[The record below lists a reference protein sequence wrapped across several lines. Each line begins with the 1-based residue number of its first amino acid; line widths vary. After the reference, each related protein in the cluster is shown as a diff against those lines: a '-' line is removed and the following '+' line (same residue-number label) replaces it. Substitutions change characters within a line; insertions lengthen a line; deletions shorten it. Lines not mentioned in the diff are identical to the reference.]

1 MGDILDL
8 AERGWRG
15 EISPREMWRPTG
27 KSEELAPGVFFIHAW
42 ANVTLVR
49 AEASLLLVDTGSYG
63 GRAKTFAAV
72 RAIDPGRL
80 HAAVYT
86 HGHVDHACGLSP
98 FLEEARERGWAAP
111 AIVGHRNVAARFDR
125 YRLTAPWNSLI
136 NSRQFSVS
144 AVWPT
149 AYDYP
154 TLAYDASHL
163 LEAGDVRIELH
174 HARGETDDHTWLWWR
189 ERRALFTGDLF
200 LWVAP
205 NAGNPQK
212 VQRYAAEWAEA
223 LRAMARLGAEL
234 LVPGHGVPI
243 LGAARVRQALE
254 DTAEWL
260 ETLERETVARM
271 NAGLTLEAIVAQVRP
286 PAHLADRPYLQAVYD
301 EPEYVVRNIWRRYGG
316 WWDGQPAHLK
326 PAREAEIGLEVAAL
340 AGGAE
345 ALADRALAIA
355 GAGRHALACH
365 LVDWAAAATPD
376 STRVHAARAAIYDA
390 RARASEAL
398 MTRGIFDTAA
408 RESATKAALSSERA
422 PASAPGRGEPKPP

>member
-1 MGDILDL
+1 MGDIVDL

-15 EISPREMWRPTG
+15 EIPARDMWRPTG
-27 KSEELAPGVFFIHAW
+27 KSEELAPDVFFIHAW
-42 ANVTLVR
+42 ANVTVAR
-49 AEASLLLVDTGSYG
+49 TDAGLLLVDTGSYG
-63 GRAKTFAAV
+63 GRARTFAAV
-72 RAIDPGRL
+72 RAIDAGRL

-98 FLEEARERGWAAP
+98 FLDEAREREWARP
-111 AIVGHRNVAARFDR
+111 AIIGHRNIAARFDR
-125 YRLTAPWNSLI
+125 YRLTAPWNGLI
-136 NSRQFSVS
+136 NSRQFSIA

-154 TLAYDASHL
+154 TISYDSSHL
-163 LEAGDVRIELH
+163 LEAGGSHIELH
-174 HARGETDDHTWLWWR
+174 HARGETDDHTWLWWPA
-189 ERRALFTGDLF
+189 RRTLFTGDLF

-212 VQRYAAEWAEA
+212 VQRFAAEWAAA
-223 LRAMARLGAEL
+223 LRVMAGCDADL
-234 LVPGHGVPI
+234 LIPGHGVPI

-271 NAGLTLEAIVAQVRP
+271 NAGLPLEQIVAEVQP
-286 PAHLADRPYLQAVYD
+286 PGHLAGRPYLQAVYD

-340 AGGAE
+340 AGGAD

-355 GAGRHALACH
+355 GDGRHALACH
-365 LVDWAAAATPD
+365 LVDWAAAAAPD

-398 MTRGIFDTAA
+398 MTRGIFDAAA
-408 RESATKAALSSERA
+408 RDSATKAAVSSEHA
-422 PASAPGRGEPKPP
+422 PASAPGRGESKPP